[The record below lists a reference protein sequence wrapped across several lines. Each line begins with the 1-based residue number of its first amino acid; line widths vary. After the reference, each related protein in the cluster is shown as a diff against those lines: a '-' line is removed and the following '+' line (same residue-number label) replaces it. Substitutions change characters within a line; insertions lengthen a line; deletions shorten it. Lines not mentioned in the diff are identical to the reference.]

1 MMASPDNLLARKRR
15 TRCRNSARLGTM
27 EHDYYSYLQDERRTP
42 YPDDDEALVARQAH
56 LAGQGRFV
64 AIFFGLVNRPKR
76 AVARVEQ
83 GHPNEARS

>member
-1 MMASPDNLLARKRR
+1 MPKQCKIGDIAKGNVK
-15 TRCRNSARLGTM
+15 TM

-64 AIFFGLVNRPKR
+64 AIFFGLVILGWALQAAGVNT
-76 AVARVEQ
+76 
-83 GHPNEARS
+83 H

>member
-1 MMASPDNLLARKRR
+1 
-15 TRCRNSARLGTM
+15 M

-64 AIFFGLVNRPKR
+64 AIFFGLLNRPKR
-76 AVARVEQ
+76 AVARSSSRRSAREQ
-83 GHPNEARS
+83 GASK